1 MRPTLAGERARLHA
15 RLAELDR
22 ERGQIAFALSVLDRL
37 GADDTA
43 SSGSAR
49 ATTRVSGPNLA
60 PRGRQQP
67 EMRSGGSVE
76 HAIRAIT
83 ESHRTWRAEDLL
95 PVMRANGWAAEVAD
109 ELQTVRTALARAT
122 KAGLIVRVGPGTYAN
137 PGTQAS
143 QDLPAASVD
152 ADAGASTLDGVDE
165 DDPRGSGDEGQAE
178 PSPLPA
184 MTRFADLS

>member
-1 MRPTLAGERARLHA
+1 MRTTVADERARLHE

-22 ERGQIAFALSVLDRL
+22 ERDQIVFALGVLDRIDS
-37 GADDTA
+37 ATPTTVSRAVKVSDSA
-43 SSGSAR
+43 S
-49 ATTRVSGPNLA
+49 ATRTQ
-60 PRGRQQP
+60 RQP
-67 EMRSGGSVE
+67 GVRPGGSFE
-76 HAIRAIT
+76 HAVRIIT
-83 ESHRTWRAEDLL
+83 DSQQHWRAEDLV
-95 PVMRANGWAAEVAD
+95 PVMRANGWAADVAD

-122 KAGLIVRVGPGTYAN
+122 KAGLIVRVGPGTYAK

-178 PSPLPA
+178 PSRLPA